1 MGKAVASGGSNLA
14 RLGELGTN
22 QNDKRFYQVKIKSL
36 DVTSLKELGPQRSS
50 LHRSPT
56 SKLPSPLQRQAFRKV
71 YGKILDLTAV
81 EVFTEAVVSLAQY
94 YDKPLRCFTFGDF
107 QMVSTI
113 EEFEEIFGCPLG
125 GRKSYIFSGFLP
137 SLSKIAAVVGD
148 SAKEVDRMKQSR
160 NGVVGLPR
168 KYLEGKARDM
178 ASQEKWGP
186 FADILTLLI
195 FGFVLFRNVD
205 GLVDLAAIDAFLAYH
220 HSKESPVVAILADLF
235 DTFDRR
241 CEKNSARIVCCLPA
255 LCVWLASHL
264 FQQDTR
270 HPCPLQ
276 SYRSCAEKGRVD
288 WDQHLAGIGGNAIN
302 WFPRWKE
309 GKEGVLFSCGD
320 YPNVPLI
327 GTRGCINYNPALAI
341 RQLGYPMRGAPTE
354 ESLSPFLVRDL
365 GTQSL
370 KVIQRVHKAWR
381 SPLRKDK
388 ELRGIRNGVIGGY
401 HGWLRVH
408 TRGLDWLSKLKV
420 INEENF
426 EAPEEDEEVRAL
438 KLELGKAR
446 LAKEKLKS
454 AATHIRKE
462 CTELQE
468 ENAATARAL
477 EQETKRARKEEY
489 GREKFRGA
497 LWGSNNE
504 LKLRREERDR
514 SQVHGMILKEG
525 LAACARS
532 KRSLAQHLEATEQ
545 SMLAIIGQY
554 KEELNQAVTHE
565 QKLVEDF
572 AQVYAEK
579 EARGRV
585 IDALHQEATMWMD
598 RFALTLNGSQD
609 LPRLLAKAKAMAEVC
624 TALEKIHGLINYCQH
639 MIDLMAHIIR
649 NHQMA
654 SISEVMLKLQ
664 KTIEDKATTTASSTV
679 REAEPRYSPQAYPY
693 GLPPNFTPR
702 ATPEDLSQAPTFEGQ
717 LPPYDDYPGQDD
729 EEGDT
734 HLGPLLHLKDP
745 SAHEIPQPN
754 IVRHIPA
761 SPTPV
766 KESVPFVEDK
776 GKIEALEE
784 SYNNAQSPLPED
796 NFSPIPMAFSE
807 LWPSLLE
814 NHLVVAIPGRVF
826 QPPYPKWYDP
836 GAKCAYHSGAPGH
849 NIDSCRPFKYKVQ
862 HLISADWLS
871 FQEEGPNV
879 KTNPLASHGKASV
892 NAIQEDEPS
901 RARRLGEVATS
912 RRFIYQSLQ
921 AACMVSRGRGERDE
935 CLFHLGE
942 SHDMETCPAI
952 EELLQ
957 RLMVCG
963 QLEVS
968 IEGREEP
975 QICMQS
981 EEKKVPL
988 TPKALVIC
996 FTRKGTGS
1004 TPIYPRIAPKPT
1016 PFAYQSNKVV
1026 PWKYTPPAFRK
1037 IVATEVDSLSAKVT
1051 NITGL
1056 SGVTRS
1062 GRFYDDVRKANVSMI
1077 PS

>member
-1 MGKAVASGGSNLA
+1 MM
-14 RLGELGTN
+14 GTN
-22 QNDKRFYQVKIKSL
+22 QNGK
-36 DVTSLKELGPQRSS
+36 
-50 LHRSPT
+50 
-56 SKLPSPLQRQAFRKV
+56 RQAFRKV
-71 YGKILDLTAV
+71 YGKILDLTAA

-94 YDKPLRCFTFGDF
+94 YDQPLRCFTFGDF
-107 QMVSTI
+107 QMVPTI
-113 EEFEEIFGCPLG
+113 EEFEEILGCPLE
-125 GRKSYIFSGFLP
+125 GRKPYLFSGFLP

-148 SAKEVDRMKQSR
+148 LAKEMDRMKQTR

-186 FADILTLLI
+186 FADILALLI
-195 FGFVLFRNVD
+195 FGVVLFPNVD
-205 GLVDLAAIDAFLAYH
+205 DLVDLAAIDAFLAYL

-255 LCVWLASHL
+255 LCVWLVSHL

-270 HPCPLQ
+270 HPCSLQ

-302 WFPRWKE
+302 WFPLWKE

-365 GTQSL
+365 GAQSL

-388 ELRGIRNGVIGGY
+388 ELRGIQNGVIGGY

-426 EAPEEDEEVRAL
+426 EAPEEDEEVQAL

-446 LAKEKLKS
+446 LAKEKFKS

-477 EQETKRARKEEY
+477 EQETKRARKEEH

-497 LWGSNNE
+497 LRGSNNE

-514 SQVHGMILKEG
+514 SRVHGMILKEE

-545 SMLAIIGQY
+545 SMLAIIGLY
-554 KEELNQAVTHE
+554 KEELNQFVTHE
-565 QKLVEDF
+565 QKLAEDF
-572 AQVYAEK
+572 AQVYIEK

-609 LPRLLAKAKAMAEVC
+609 LPRLLAKAKAMAE
-624 TALEKIHGLINYCQH
+624 
-639 MIDLMAHIIR
+639 
-649 NHQMA
+649 
-654 SISEVMLKLQ
+654 
-664 KTIEDKATTTASSTV
+664 KTIEDKATATASSTV
-679 REAEPRYSPQAYPY
+679 WEVEPVLQPALNPGRDRNTAVFERTSAQRTAPA
-693 GLPPNFTPR
+693 TPR
-702 ATPEDLSQAPTFEGQ
+702 PVNNTAPGT
-717 LPPYDDYPGQDD
+717 
-729 EEGDT
+729 
-734 HLGPLLHLKDP
+734 
-745 SAHEIPQPN
+745 
-754 IVRHIPA
+754 
-761 SPTPV
+761 
-766 KESVPFVEDK
+766 
-776 GKIEALEE
+776 
-784 SYNNAQSPLPED
+784 SYNNAQSSLSKD
-796 NFSPIPMAFSE
+796 NFSPIPMAYSE

-836 GAKCAYHSGAPGH
+836 
-849 NIDSCRPFKYKVQ
+849 
-862 HLISADWLS
+862 
-871 FQEEGPNV
+871 EEGPNV

-892 NAIQEDEPS
+892 NAIQEGGPS

-921 AACMVSRGRGERDE
+921 AACMVSRGGGERDE

-942 SHDMETCPAI
+942 SHDMETCPAV
-952 EELLQ
+952 EGLLQ
-957 RLMVCG
+957 RLMDCG

-968 IEGREEP
+968 IGGREEP

-996 FTRKGTGS
+996 FTRKGTDS
-1004 TPIYPRIAPKPT
+1004 TPIYPRTAPKPT
-1016 PFAYQSNKVV
+1016 PFAYQTIMVARVMLRNRFETGMGLGKDGLENANVV
-1026 PWKYTPPAFRK
+1026 DIKGKPCKYGLGYEPGMPRRRNVPSRRRADRVWPDSISQCFTRAGMVSEEEVAAIEEEFPQDPPNFVYEGRFFEDPNNEGWTIDFDRDISQTINEEEEEDVLSPELERLVVSFKTRK
-1037 IVATEVDSLSAKVT
+1037 GKQGSK
-1051 NITGL
+1051 GL
-1056 SGVTRS
+1056 SKELIQGKS
-1062 GRFYDDVRKANVSMI
+1062 IWLEAYKNKIASIISKYACELGSINKNQAKAIVQAINGAKHTK
-1077 PS
+1077 